1 MEVAERLGVLT
12 AADLAPVVR
21 QALRNEEAWPLSWEV
36 ESLDWA
42 AVNPATLGLYRLSGR
57 ARVGGSEDVA
67 WAAVLKVVGDVD
79 LAGTPLDDGF
89 LHEPQDWNYWKREAV
104 AFRSGLLDG
113 WPGPLVPVR
122 CLAVDEP
129 ADDVVWI
136 WLQACDGAPAKGTWS
151 LGSQAVLAHDLGALA
166 AQWAGRAPSPEDYPW
181 LSQRW
186 LRGGMA
192 SLRGGGADHALGHD
206 GCWNHPLL
214 VDALPAGTPQR
225 VRQLFGAA
233 ENLLAVLDSLPTTLA
248 HHDTQAS
255 NFFPRDPSDEQ
266 TRTVAI
272 DWGFLGLAPVGHDLG
287 CHLWSNLCTWSIDPG
302 QAAALDRSSTP
313 AYLQGLGDFGWDG
326 DERAVL
332 FARAAA
338 AALAT
343 TTMLTT
349 WVSGLCDQT
358 SHYLSDSTWPETL
371 AEQTQLS
378 VATVMERWAVGFDY
392 ALDLGDEAQRL
403 SRLIR

>member
-1 MEVAERLGVLT
+1 MEIADRLGALT

-21 QALRNEEAWPLSWEV
+21 RALRNEQAWPLDWEL
-36 ESLDWA
+36 ESLNWA
-42 AVNPATLGLYRLSGR
+42 AVNPATLGLYRLSGL
-57 ARVGGSEDVA
+57 AEVGRNSEP
-67 WAAVLKVVGDVD
+67 WAVVVKVVGDVD
-79 LAGTPLDDGF
+79 LAGTPLHTGF
-89 LHEPQDWNYWKREAV
+89 LHHPQDWNYWKREAV

-129 ADDVVWI
+129 AGDLLWI
-136 WLQACDGAPAKGTWS
+136 WLEACDRAPAGGPPS
-151 LGSQAVLAHDLGALA
+151 LESQAVLAHDLGAFA
-166 AQWAGRAPSPEDYPW
+166 AQWADHPPSPVDYPW
-181 LSQRW
+181 LCQRW

-192 SLRGGGADHALGHD
+192 SLRGSGADHALSHD
-206 GCWNHPLL
+206 GCWNHPL
-214 VDALPAGTPQR
+214 VADVLPAGTPAR
-225 VRQLFGAA
+225 VRRLFGDA
-233 ENLLAVLDSLPTTLA
+233 EDLLAVLDSLPRTLA

-255 NFFPRDPSDEQ
+255 NFFLRDPSDDR

-287 CHLWSNLCTWSIDPG
+287 CHLWSNVCTWSVDPRE
-302 QAAALDRSSTP
+302 AADLDRSSTP
-313 AYLQGLGDFGWDG
+313 AYLEGLSDFGWHG

-358 SHYLSDSTWPETL
+358 PHYLSDSTWPAAR
-371 AEQTQLS
+371 AEEQQLP
-378 VATVMERWAVGFDY
+378 VETVMESWAVGFEY
-392 ALDLGDEAQRL
+392 ALDLGDEARRL
-403 SRLIR
+403 STSLR